1 MYRTIIYIQ
10 LSGAHTADATH
21 GAAPA
26 GLPSMAEPEGSRQ
39 GSCDSQGDRGAH
51 GDSGLGGDGRGN
63 DGGGLRGGGDGA
75 WLARV
80 VAVTGW

>member
-21 GAAPA
+21 GAT
-26 GLPSMAEPEGSRQ
+26 GLPSMAEGSRQ

>member
-21 GAAPA
+21 GAT
-26 GLPSMAEPEGSRQ
+26 GLPSMAEGSRQ
-39 GSCDSQGDRGAH
+39 GSCDSQGDGGAH